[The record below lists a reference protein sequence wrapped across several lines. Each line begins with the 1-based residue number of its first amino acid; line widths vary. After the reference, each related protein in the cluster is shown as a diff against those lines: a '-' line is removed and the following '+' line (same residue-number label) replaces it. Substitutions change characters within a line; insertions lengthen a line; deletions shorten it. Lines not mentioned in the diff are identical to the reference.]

1 MLPAEIEK
9 IVGIEGHA
17 IPSLHIQGKFEK
29 TPETFIVEE
38 VPKKIPES
46 PSGKYTILK
55 IRLRNWD
62 KNRFV
67 LFLSSTLRV
76 PRNAIT
82 YAGTKDK
89 HSTSIQ
95 YFSIHGRITSLPSI
109 DGIEYT
115 EHYYAEHPIRL
126 GDLYG
131 NTFTVKVESS
141 RDISDLIIDGF
152 NMIDKAGGF
161 PNFFGLQR
169 FGSMRPVTHLVG
181 KYILIGDF
189 RRAFREYICDPTFD
203 SEDYRLGFCS
213 HEDPERALEEF
224 PENLTFERMLLNSLR
239 NTGSFE
245 RALGSLPRTLGMMF
259 VHAYQSYVFNRA
271 LSERLR
277 VVDALYNILP
287 GDRVIP
293 IDEYSNPA
301 SNMKP
306 FICDRHNI
314 EKLNRLSRENKVR
327 SVITL
332 PGFNTELTDS
342 TADRIIGEI
351 LEEDGVDLRAFRVS
365 GNKKFSSGG
374 SFRTVAMIP
383 QNFKIISP
391 NTMMFQ
397 LGRGAYATMLLRE
410 LLQE

>member
-1 MLPAEIEK
+1 MLPAETERL
-9 IVGIEGHA
+9 VGIEGHA
-17 IPSLHIQGKFEK
+17 ISSLHIQGKFEE

-38 VPKKIPES
+38 IAKKIPES
-46 PSGKYTILK
+46 PSGRYTILK
-55 IRLRNWD
+55 IRLKNWD

-67 LFLSSTLRV
+67 LFLSSRLRI

-95 YFSIHGRITSLPSI
+95 YFSIRGKVSSLPPI
-109 DGIEYT
+109 DGIEYL
-115 EHYYAEHPIRL
+115 EHYHAEYPVRL

-141 RDISDLIIDGF
+141 KDISDLIADGF
-152 NMIDKAGGF
+152 NMMDGAGGF

-189 RRAFREYICDPTFD
+189 RQAFREYICDPAFD
-203 SEDYRLGFCS
+203 SEDYRLRFCS

-245 RALGSLPRTLGMMF
+245 RALGSLPRTLTMMF
-259 VHAYQSYVFNRA
+259 VHGYQSYVFNRA
-271 LSERLR
+271 LSERLKM
-277 VVDALYNILP
+277 VDALYNVLP

-293 IDEYSNPA
+293 IDDYSNPA
-301 SNMKP
+301 SNMQP
-306 FICDRHNI
+306 FVCDRHNF

-327 SVITL
+327 PVITL

-342 TADRIIGEI
+342 PADRIIGEI
-351 LEEDGVDLRAFRVS
+351 LEEDDVDLRAFRVS

-374 SFRTVAMIP
+374 SFRAVAMVP